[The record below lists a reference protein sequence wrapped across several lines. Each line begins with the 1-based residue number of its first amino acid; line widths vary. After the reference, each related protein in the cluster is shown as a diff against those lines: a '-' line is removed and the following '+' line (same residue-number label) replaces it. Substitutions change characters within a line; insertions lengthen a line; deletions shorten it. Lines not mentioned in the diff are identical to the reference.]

1 MGVILKIKISVSF
14 FSHIFIKK
22 KTNHFLKL
30 GHGKISDGF
39 QHNLN
44 ILINLVNEN
53 CSLMFD
59 VVLIL

>member
-22 KTNHFLKL
+22 KNQFLKL
-30 GHGKISDGF
+30 GHGKISNGF
-39 QHNLN
+39 QHDLN

-53 CSLMFD
+53 CTS
-59 VVLIL
+59 